1 VSTPAACVNGPLANT
16 GSQDCLGI
24 GQLVWLHVVAASD
37 ALVEAWVKGG
47 AEHAVACLASSH
59 QSKRT
64 TAGTCIILTSS
75 SKEASLGK
83 APHTPDSEAQQ
94 PGNHRAAYSASIP
107 GFCSG
112 SQPAEAA
119 SNIEWAHAPLFLP
132 AETWVSGSF
141 V

>member
-1 VSTPAACVNGPLANT
+1 MSTPAACVNGPLANT

-83 APHTPDSEAQQ
+83 APHTPDGEAQH
-94 PGNHRAAYSASIP
+94 PSNHHPWLLQRFTA
-107 GFCSG
+107 SG
-112 SQPAEAA
+112 SSFQHRMGPHAFVLA
-119 SNIEWAHAPLFLP
+119 SGNLGQRVVCLGL
-132 AETWVSGSF
+132 VSI
-141 V
+141 